1 MLKVLPIHVQKAC
14 IILKNP
20 YIIIKRTL
28 VERWTLKEFLVK
40 AWKEM
45 RNIWKLEEKQ
55 SLLFRVRKFSWI
67 LFHSIRKA
75 ELVSNDLECLA
86 EEISKQSVE
95 CMIVFWFL
103 HIVKY
108 DRKNIN
114 WEKNRLTRLMIW
126 KCFSLFKLQKMLKIP
141 CQENVLWRKE

>member
-67 LFHSIRKA
+67 LFHSIWKA

-86 EEISKQSVE
+86 EEISKQSVKS
-95 CMIVFWFL
+95 VAFFFFL
-103 HIVKY
+103 LLLLIVKCESREREIEERT
-108 DRKNIN
+108 DRQKRMRAQ
-114 WEKNRLTRLMIW
+114 WVG
-126 KCFSLFKLQKMLKIP
+126 KLSAYP
-141 CQENVLWRKE
+141 VCEWC